1 MAKKL
6 ILALLIF
13 VIPLISPRLTFASEI
28 AGASGVL
35 KAETEAKVADTRAL
49 RLEGYLTSQGSPL
62 TPYARKFVEE
72 ADKNQIDWRLL
83 PAIAGI
89 ESSFGKRMIAGT
101 YNAWGW
107 GGGTIRF
114 ASWEE
119 AIETISKALAE
130 KYYARGLNT
139 PEKINPV
146 YCPPNRTWAP
156 KVRIFMDKIESF
168 EESKTEKLA
177 LTI

>member
-13 VIPLISPRLTFASEI
+13 IIPLISPKLTLASEV

-35 KAETEAKVADTRAL
+35 KTETEAKADTRIL
-49 RLEGYLTSQGSPL
+49 RLENYLKSQGSPL
-62 TPYARKFVEE
+62 ASYAPKFVQE

-101 YNAWGW
+101 HNAWGW
-107 GGGTIRF
+107 GGGTIKF

-119 AIETISKALAE
+119 AIETISRALAE

-146 YCPPNRTWAP
+146 YCPPNKTWAS
-156 KVRIFMDKIESF
+156 KVRTFMTRIENY
-168 EESKTEKLA
+168 EEGIASEIA
-177 LTI
+177 LSL

>member
-6 ILALLIF
+6 VLALFIF
-13 VIPLISPRLTFASEI
+13 IIPLISPKLTFASEI

-35 KAETEAKVADTRAL
+35 KTEAKVADTRVL
-49 RLEGYLTSQGSPL
+49 RLEGYLKSQGSPL
-62 TPYARKFVEE
+62 APYAQKFVEE

-89 ESSFGKRMIAGT
+89 ESSFGKKMIAGT
-101 YNAWGW
+101 HNAWGW
-107 GGGTIRF
+107 GGEKIRF
-114 ASWEE
+114 ASWNE

-156 KVRIFMDKIESF
+156 KVRAFMNKIESF
-168 EESKTEKLA
+168 EDANTQMA
-177 LTI
+177 LTL